1 MANGLSRKLAVIL
14 HADVVSSARLVHLD
28 ETLAHERIRDT
39 FQRFSDTIRLYNGVA
54 HEIRGDALV
63 AEFHM
68 ASDAV
73 TASLA
78 FQAANAVHVA
88 EITDDV
94 RPVLRVGISIGEVV
108 VADHTVTGDG
118 VVLAQRLEQL
128 AEPGGVVIHGAAYE
142 TVPKR
147 LPFDYEDMGD
157 LELKGFDGVVKA
169 FAVKLKP
176 GAGIPQPETQS
187 QADIR
192 ATDLHDEPSIA
203 PPPEITRPA
212 GPLHTATAGSRR
224 GIFMLAGGAAALIIV
239 AGIWF
244 AFMPFSEHGAKS
256 ESATQSAAKPS
267 IIVLPFVNRSDEAEQ
282 DYFVDGISEDI
293 VTDLSRLSNLTV
305 IAWNTSASYK
315 GKTVKPQEVG
325 KELGVGYIVDGS
337 VRKSGDQLR
346 ITAELVDAGDGKQV
360 WAERYDRKIADVFA
374 LQDDVTKKIVQALA
388 IELTAAEKGQ
398 MERPATNNIA
408 AYEIFL
414 RGQQYFKQQTKEGN
428 EQAREAYQR
437 AIELDPAYARAYGG
451 MAITLAF
458 DFRYGWTDTP
468 VETLDR
474 ALALAKQA
482 VALGDNIPQTYWALG
497 YVYLISK
504 DYANAERAV
513 QKAIDIAPNYADG
526 YGLLA
531 LISNIAGKPK
541 RAIELINKGMRL
553 NPYYTWDYPY
563 NLGFAYYQIGQYRE
577 AIEMLEKAQ
586 ARNENALPVKLF
598 LAASYIRAG
607 RTADAEW
614 VVDQVHMMSPETTI
628 AQLGNTWGISNPQL
642 NNAFLGDLRKAG
654 LPD

>member
-88 EITDDV
+88 EIIDDV

-128 AEPGGVVIHGAAYE
+128 AEAGGVVIHGAAYE

-388 IELTAAEKGQ
+388 VKLTDAEQGQ
-398 MERPATNNIA
+398 LGRAGTNNLA
-408 AYEIFL
+408 AYEAFL
-414 RGQQYFKQQTKEGN
+414 RGQQFYKQQTKEGN
-428 EQAREAYQR
+428 ELARDAYQH
-437 AIELDPAYARAYGG
+437 AIELDPTYARAYGG

-458 DFRYGWTDTP
+458 DFRYGWSDAP
-468 VETLDR
+468 NEALDR

-482 VALGDNIPQTYWALG
+482 VTLGEDIPQTYWALG
-497 YVYLISK
+497 YVYMMRQEPEK
-504 DYANAERAV
+504 AEKAV
-513 QKAIDIAPNYADG
+513 EKAINIAPNYADG

-531 LISNIAGKPK
+531 LISNTLAKPK
-541 RAIELINKGMRL
+541 EAIELISKGMRL
-553 NPYYTWDYPY
+553 NPYYTWDYPF
-563 NLGFAYYQIGQYRE
+563 NLGMAYYQLGRYKE
-577 AIEMLEKAQ
+577 AIAELEKAQ
-586 ARNENALPVKLF
+586 ARNENAMPIKLF

-607 RTADAEW
+607 RVADGEW
-614 VVDQVHMMSPETTI
+614 VAEQIKMMSPETTVTL
-628 AQLGNTWGISNPQL
+628 LGKTWGITNPEL
-642 NNAFLGDLRKAG
+642 NKAFLADLRKAG